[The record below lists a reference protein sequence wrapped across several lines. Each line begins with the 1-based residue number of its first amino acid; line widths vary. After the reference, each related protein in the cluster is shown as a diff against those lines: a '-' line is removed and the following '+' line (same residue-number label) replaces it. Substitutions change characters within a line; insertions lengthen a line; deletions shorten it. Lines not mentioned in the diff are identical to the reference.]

1 MQLLW
6 FKCFHVQII
15 KVRFS
20 PKNNFKAKK
29 KITKTNSLKRLTIS
43 LLLISTISTL
53 YSQTPLESKVFQKI
67 NDYRVENGANRL
79 KWDDATYK
87 STQIHTEYMIK
98 DGKLSH
104 TQNSETPKFTNR
116 LMLFQD
122 KTFIIGNENVSAV
135 SINGIEDDIDK
146 IADKI
151 LYSWKISKSHNTAML
166 VKGLTI
172 AAISC
177 GDGIIIEG
185 NYTFKMK
192 YSTFV
197 IWNNQF

>member
-1 MQLLW
+1 MKRKLITILL
-6 FKCFHVQII
+6 
-15 KVRFS
+15 
-20 PKNNFKAKK
+20 
-29 KITKTNSLKRLTIS
+29 TLLT
-43 LLLISTISTL
+43 LNV
-53 YSQTPLESKVFQKI
+53 YSQTDLELAVFQKI
-67 NDYRVENGANRL
+67 NEYRVENGLHNL

-104 TQNSETPKFTNR
+104 TEDSETPKFTDR

-122 KTFIIGNENVSAV
+122 NSYIIGNENVSAV

-151 LYSWKISKSHNTAML
+151 LYSWKTSKGHNSEML
-166 VKGLTI
+166 NKGSI
-172 AAISC
+172 VGAISC
-177 GDGIIIEG
+177 GDGVKIKD

-197 IWNNQF
+197 IWNNQL

>member
-1 MQLLW
+1 MKRKLITILL
-6 FKCFHVQII
+6 
-15 KVRFS
+15 
-20 PKNNFKAKK
+20 
-29 KITKTNSLKRLTIS
+29 TLLT
-43 LLLISTISTL
+43 LNV
-53 YSQTPLESKVFQKI
+53 YSQTDLELAVFQKI
-67 NDYRVENGANRL
+67 NEYRVENGLHNL

-151 LYSWKISKSHNTAML
+151 LYSWKRSSSHNSVML
-166 VKGLTI
+166 SGGLI
-172 AAISC
+172 IGAISC
-177 GDGIIIEG
+177 GDGIIIED

-197 IWNNQF
+197 IWNNQL

>member
-1 MQLLW
+1 MKRKL
-6 FKCFHVQII
+6 
-15 KVRFS
+15 
-20 PKNNFKAKK
+20 
-29 KITKTNSLKRLTIS
+29 ITILLTI
-43 LLLISTISTL
+43 LMFNV

-67 NDYRVENGANRL
+67 NDYRVENGVNRL

-104 TQNSETPKFTNR
+104 TEDSETPKFTNR

-122 KTFIIGNENVSAV
+122 NSFIVGNENVSRV
-135 SINGIEDDIDK
+135 SINGIEDSIDE

-151 LYSWKISKSHNTAML
+151 LYSWKTSKGHNTAML

-185 NYTFKMK
+185 DYTFKMK

>member
-1 MQLLW
+1 MKRKL
-6 FKCFHVQII
+6 
-15 KVRFS
+15 
-20 PKNNFKAKK
+20 
-29 KITKTNSLKRLTIS
+29 ITILLTI
-43 LLLISTISTL
+43 LMFNV
-53 YSQTPLESKVFQKI
+53 YSQTPLELKVFQKI

-87 STQIHTEYMIK
+87 STQIHTKYMIK

-104 TQNSETPKFTNR
+104 TEDSETPKFTNR

-166 VKGLTI
+166 DKGLII